1 MTTLRA
7 EDVDRLRQDT
17 PGTGEVIHLNNAGS
31 ALPPRQVTHA
41 VLDYLREES
50 VRGGYETAAAHAGRI
65 AGVHDSIARL
75 LGADAGDISVTDS
88 ATRSWQAVFYAL
100 RFGPGDRILTCRS
113 EYASNAIAYLQIA
126 RRTRAVVE
134 VVEDDETGQLDVTD
148 LERRLD
154 DRVKLIAI
162 THVPTQGGLVN
173 PAEEVG
179 AIADRAG
186 IPYLL
191 DACQSAGQLDLDVRR
206 LRCDALSATGRKYV
220 RGPRGTGFLYVHPRL
235 RDRLEPAMLDLHS
248 ATWTA
253 PGTYEVAPDGRRFE
267 TWERNYGL
275 VLGLGA
281 AVEYAQHVGLRAIE
295 ERVTALAARL
305 RADLSQISGVTV
317 HDQGK
322 RKCGIVTFSVAGV
335 EATDVRDQLSGAKV
349 NTSVSHRTSYQYDQE
364 VRHLPDLVRASVHYY
379 NTEDELRTLTGTV
392 ERLAPAGVTAN

>member
-1 MTTLRA
+1 MTTLRE
-7 EDVDRLRQDT
+7 EDVDRLRRDT
-17 PGTGEVIHLNNAGS
+17 PGTDAVVHLNNAGS
-31 ALPPRQVTHA
+31 SLPPRQVTDT

-50 VRGGYETAAAHAGRI
+50 VRGGYETAAAHADRI
-65 AGVHDSIARL
+65 RGVYDGIARF
-75 LGADAGDISVTDS
+75 LGADAADISVTDS
-88 ATRSWQAVFYAL
+88 ATRSWQAVFYAF
-100 RFGPGDRILTCRS
+100 RFAPGDRILTGRA

-126 RRTRAVVE
+126 RRTGAVVE
-134 VVEDDETGQLDVTD
+134 VVEDDESGQLDIAD

-154 DRVKLIAI
+154 DTVKLIAI

-179 AIADRAG
+179 AIAERAG
-186 IPYLL
+186 IPFLL

-220 RGPRGTGFLYVHPRL
+220 RGPRGTGFLYTHPRL
-235 RDRLEPAMLDLHS
+235 RERLEPAMLDLYS

-253 PGTYEVAPDGRRFE
+253 PEEFEIAPDGRRFE

-281 AVEYAQHVGLRAIE
+281 AVDYARRVGLPAIE

-305 RADLSQISGVTV
+305 RADLSQIAGVTV

-322 RKCGIVTFSVAGV
+322 RKCGIVTFSVAGT
-335 EATDVRDQLSGAKV
+335 EAAEVQQRLAAAKI
-349 NTSVSHRTSYQYDQE
+349 NTSITRPTSYQYDQE
-364 VRHLPDLVRASVHYY
+364 VRNLPAMVRASVHYY
-379 NTEDELRTLTGTV
+379 NTEDELRALTETV
-392 ERLAPAGVTAN
+392 ERLA